1 MPTNPLITLII
12 ELLILLISLAAA
24 GLLSIR
30 RTGQFRASR
39 LMLWLMVAFAAV
51 ALNAIV
57 NTLWLDNSTAYFNL
71 LLGLVAPPL
80 LLLYVRSMLGD
91 RLSRG
96 RDGYHF
102 FTFFLVSAISLIPGQ
117 LQLLQESWWVIFPN
131 LYIAVYLVVI
141 YTYIGDRMVSMVQIR
156 SRLPL
161 GKLRLLH
168 LCLLIWLL
176 ATLSDGLGEGLQRFG
191 VAEHATASVLLVARG
206 MKLLLVLGLVSVV
219 LTKERPVETADLQEE
234 AFLNLIADREAPEP
248 EDIRSNASLF
258 KTLDA
263 TMQSEKYFF
272 DDDLRLNQLATLMGK
287 TPREISRAVHHVG
300 GQSFFNYV
308 NGYRALAA
316 QVMIDNNEKRL
327 PLEEIQYTCGIE
339 SRLVFNRSFKRLTGS
354 SPSAYYK
361 LNTTST

>member
-1 MPTNPLITLII
+1 MPTNPLLTLVI
-12 ELLILLISLAAA
+12 ELLILLITLSAI

-30 RTGQFRASR
+30 RTSQFRASR

-51 ALNAIV
+51 SLNTVV
-57 NTLWLDNSTAYFNL
+57 NSLWLDDRTAPFNM
-71 LLGLVAPPL
+71 LLGLAAPPL

-102 FTFFLVSAISLIPGQ
+102 FTFFLVLAIALIPGQ
-117 LQLLQESWWVIFPN
+117 LKLLLESWWVLFPN
-131 LYIAVYLVVI
+131 LYIALYLLVI
-141 YTYIGDRMVSMVQIR
+141 YTYIGDRMMSMVQIR

-161 GKLRLLH
+161 GKLRLMH

-176 ATLSDGLGEGLQRFG
+176 SALSDGLGEGLQLLG
-191 VAEHATASVLLVARG
+191 VAENATVSVLLVARG
-206 MKLLLVLGLVSVV
+206 MKLLLVIGLLSVV
-219 LTKERPVETADLQEE
+219 LTKERPVEAADLQEE
-234 AFLNLIADREAPEP
+234 AFLNLIADREDPEP

-272 DDDLRLNQLATLMGK
+272 DDDLRLNQLANLMGK
-287 TPREISRAVHHVG
+287 TPREISRAIHHVG
-300 GQSFFNYV
+300 GQSFFDYV

-316 QVMIDNNEKRL
+316 QVMMDNNEKRL
-327 PLEEIQYTCGIE
+327 SIEEIQYTCGVE
-339 SRLVFNRSFKRLTGS
+339 SRLVFNKSFKRLTGS
-354 SPSAYYK
+354 SPAAYYK
-361 LNTTST
+361 LNAAST